1 MREGNALMRL
11 LTRVASSPP
20 EKVTG
25 PILQAAVSPEFEKT
39 TGKFLHNGQAIEAP
53 AYALDRTAQQR
64 LWEIS
69 ETLTQ
74 LTLTKGGIPVN
85 DPHLY

>member
-1 MREGNALMRL
+1 MREANVLMRL
-11 LTRVASSPP
+11 FTRMASPPP

-25 PILQAAVSPEFEKT
+25 PILQAAVAPEFEST
-39 TGKFLHNGQAIEAP
+39 TGKFLHNGQVIEAP

-69 ETLTQ
+69 ESLTQ
-74 LTLTKGGIPVN
+74 LTLTKGEIPVN